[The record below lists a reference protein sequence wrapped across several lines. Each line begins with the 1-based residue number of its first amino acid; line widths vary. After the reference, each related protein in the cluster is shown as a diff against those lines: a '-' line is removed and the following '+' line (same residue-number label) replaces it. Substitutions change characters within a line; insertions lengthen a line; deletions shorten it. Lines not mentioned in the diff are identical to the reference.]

1 VVPVSRRKTAG
12 VRLRRIEFNKACR
25 HADWATL
32 HLANH
37 VWRCVVSHSSKGHRL
52 QLKVDDGELLLQ
64 CIFCGIPVVTGSDDV
79 METVTKQMTA
89 CGIEFEVL
97 CETKQMQ

>member
-1 VVPVSRRKTAG
+1 MSRIKTALA
-12 VRLRRIEFNKACR
+12 RLRRIEFNKQCR
-25 HADWATL
+25 RADRTAL

-52 QLKVDDGELLLQ
+52 QLKVDDDELLLE
-64 CIFCGIPVVTGSDDV
+64 CVFCGIPVVTGSDDV
-79 METVTKQMTA
+79 MEAVTEQMTA